1 MSPALHDALTSP
13 VRLRIAGYLS
23 GCEEADFKAVAAYCR
38 LTSPNLSKQITT
50 LSEAGLLAITKVPS
64 GRYTTTRLRL
74 TDTGRAALD
83 SHINALQEIASA
95 ARTQHPTGVG
105 PAR

>member
-1 MSPALHDALTSP
+1 VDF
-13 VRLRIAGYLS
+13 
-23 GCEEADFKAVAAYCR
+23 ADFKAVAAYCR

-50 LSEAGLLAITKVPS
+50 LSEAGLLAITKVAT
-64 GRYTTTRLRL
+64 GRYTPTRLRL

-83 SHINALQEIASA
+83 SQLSALQEIASA
-95 ARTQHPTGVG
+95 ARAQHPTGVG